1 MQEELQLRINEL
13 AKKKKNE
20 GLTEEEQAEQADL
33 YRQYIAE
40 MKASAQRTLDEAGIP
55 KKNPDC

>member
-13 AKKKKNE
+13 ARKKKTV
-20 GLTEEEQAEQADL
+20 GLTAEEQAEQAEL
-33 YRQYIAE
+33 YRQYIDE
-40 MKASAQRTLDEAGIP
+40 MKASAQRTLDETGIP